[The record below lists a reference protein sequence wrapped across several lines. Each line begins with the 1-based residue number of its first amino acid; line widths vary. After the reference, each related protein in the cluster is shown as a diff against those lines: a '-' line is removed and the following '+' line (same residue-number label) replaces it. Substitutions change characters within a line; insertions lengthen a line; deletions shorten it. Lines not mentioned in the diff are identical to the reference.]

1 MDNKKYISILVANHE
16 GVLARL
22 SSLFCQRGFNIDSL
36 TVSATNDES
45 LSRITIT
52 TSGDNEEEFTQI
64 MRQTE
69 KLHEFKGF
77 FELDQKDSL
86 LRELL
91 LVKVKADETNRPA
104 LREIATIYK
113 AKIIDLSIGSMVF
126 ELTGEPGKIDGFLEI
141 LNSYEIMEVCRT
153 GVTALQRGEVKL
165 LK

>member
-1 MDNKKYISILVANHE
+1 MDNRKYISVLVENHE

-36 TVSATNDES
+36 TVSATNVES

-52 TSGDNEEEFTQI
+52 TRGNEAEFTQI
-64 MRQTE
+64 IRQTE

-77 FELDQKDSL
+77 FELDQKQAL

-91 LVKVKADETNRPA
+91 LVKVRADESNRPA

-113 AKIIDLSIGSMVF
+113 AKIIDLSKQSMVF
-126 ELTGEPGKIDGFLEI
+126 ELTGEPEKIDGFLEI
-141 LNSYEIMEVCRT
+141 LGSYEIMEVCRT

>member
-1 MDNKKYISILVANHE
+1 MEKKYISILVANSE

-36 TVSATNDES
+36 TVSATDNPS

-52 TSGDNEEEFTQI
+52 TMGDEAELTQI

-77 FELDQKDSL
+77 FELNSKKAL

-91 LVKVKADETNRPA
+91 MVKVEANETNRPA
-104 LREIATIYK
+104 LREIAAIYK
-113 AKIIDLSIGSMVF
+113 AKIIDLSKSSMVF
-126 ELTGEPGKIDGFLEI
+126 ELTGEPEKLDAFLEI
-141 LNSYEIMEVCRT
+141 LGSYDIMEVCRT

>member
-1 MDNKKYISILVANHE
+1 MDNRKYISVLVENHE

-52 TSGDNEEEFTQI
+52 TRGNEAEFTQI
-64 MRQTE
+64 IRQTE

-77 FELDQKDSL
+77 FELDQKQAL

-91 LVKVKADETNRPA
+91 LVKVRADESNRPA

-113 AKIIDLSIGSMVF
+113 AKIIDLSKQSMVF
-126 ELTGEPGKIDGFLEI
+126 ELTGEPEKIDGFLEI
-141 LNSYEIMEVCRT
+141 LGSYEIMEVCRT

>member
-1 MDNKKYISILVANHE
+1 MDNRKYISILVENHE

-52 TSGDNEEEFTQI
+52 TRGNEAEFTQI
-64 MRQTE
+64 IRQTE

-77 FELDQKDSL
+77 FELDQKQAL

-91 LVKVKADETNRPA
+91 LVKVRADESNRPA

-113 AKIIDLSIGSMVF
+113 AKIIDLSKQSMVF
-126 ELTGEPGKIDGFLEI
+126 ELTGEPEKIDGFLEI
-141 LNSYEIMEVCRT
+141 LESYEIMEVCRT